1 VISRFTRNFV
11 GLLLWLM
18 GVLGFIALNAI
29 LVLSNYLACKVSFD
43 LLGFDQ
49 QPLGA
54 DKLVGDFLGAF
65 FSKATLAHFYALVV
79 AATVAGGL
87 FLAFHLL
94 FDLIGLIEDRRAYL
108 HVGDHDSAR
117 VVAWRIIRDL
127 LLLVVLMIPL
137 AVAIQ
142 WDINLFEY
150 RWVTGASGIDDPAVA
165 PGQVETLEEQLL
177 KYGHLFAWSIARI
190 GAWGYMA
197 ITALAGL
204 GLEVASHRTSQYWHR
219 LISPLDALLEPSV
232 PQEEQMLFYGYDEQ
246 GQPVYD
252 PQTPVAYTPDGTP
265 VPGYRSMAVDAAP
278 GATGRI
284 AEMDQPEPE
293 ASTQLA
299 GEPTEVIDAPGSL
312 ERPPFAPVASEQNGA
327 GQQAP
332 TPRPLFEPAPL
343 SCPPRGL
350 STPLGS
356 PAPRPDHSRLRDV
369 IGGAAGTQVSLA
381 TALADQEQYFVDP
394 ATGQVW
400 DRQYWEQLHGQPS
413 ETADRKAA

>member
-1 VISRFTRNFV
+1 
-11 GLLLWLM
+11 
-18 GVLGFIALNAI
+18 
-29 LVLSNYLACKVSFD
+29 
-43 LLGFDQ
+43 
-49 QPLGA
+49 
-54 DKLVGDFLGAF
+54 
-65 FSKATLAHFYALVV
+65 
-79 AATVAGGL
+79 
-87 FLAFHLL
+87 
-94 FDLIGLIEDRRAYL
+94 
-108 HVGDHDSAR
+108 
-117 VVAWRIIRDL
+117 
-127 LLLVVLMIPL
+127 
-137 AVAIQ
+137 
-142 WDINLFEY
+142 
-150 RWVTGASGIDDPAVA
+150 
-165 PGQVETLEEQLL
+165 VETLEEQLL
-177 KYGHLFAWSIARI
+177 KYGHLFAWSIARV